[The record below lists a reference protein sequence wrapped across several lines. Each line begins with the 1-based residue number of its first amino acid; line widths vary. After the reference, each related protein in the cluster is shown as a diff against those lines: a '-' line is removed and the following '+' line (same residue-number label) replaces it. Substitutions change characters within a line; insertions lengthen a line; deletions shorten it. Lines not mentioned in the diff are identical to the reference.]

1 MKRITFLLSLFL
13 WVFAATGQSFEMDPQ
28 DYEKLQKINLAE
40 REAAKHSFEQ
50 IKRSTA
56 IPARKDVFA
65 DYSKGLTYPGNINV
79 VIVSPDTDGSEA
91 LRAALDGYAFI
102 TATSYPQANLP
113 SLTLEALTPYDVL
126 IAFNNNQWL
135 SVGGISPNAAGDI
148 FAAYIDQGG
157 LVIDNSYIMDFPSSA
172 WAFGGNYI
180 SGNYSAFT
188 QATTDITGNFTL
200 GTVLE
205 ADHPLLTDVTALGI
219 TEGLI
224 QDNQVAS
231 GATGIVEW
239 SNGSLLVAAKDNV
252 VSMNLLPVAS
262 GNLNF
267 TGDGVTLYANSVV
280 WLMMNL
286 ADPDAPAAP
295 TGLTATAADLGV
307 LEVALAWT
315 NPSETFNGETL
326 TELDEVRVYRNGEL
340 IHTVTTPTIGGAA
353 SYTDDDIAAAGTY
366 TYTVYGVNTD
376 GEGPAASVSV
386 YVGED
391 LPAAPEDVTLVAQ
404 GNDGHVSWTAPTEGL
419 NGGYISGTDLT
430 YTLVRMPGA
439 VEVATDIDAEEFL
452 DTTIPGIGN
461 YFYTV
466 TVSNAIG
473 EGGSATSNAALLGAE
488 GILLYETFDYE
499 IGTIPPGWTVEAE
512 LDPGGN
518 NQGDGMV
525 NWAVRN
531 FSTAGGTAP
540 QMRFTWTPRFEG
552 MSRLITGPIDTD
564 GNSELRLRFNQFLNN
579 FAVVQ
584 NTLAVRVSFDGGDTW
599 ADIWTHNITG
609 NIPAQV
615 AELYIDVPA
624 DKSTMH
630 LAWEFNGDA
639 YQINNWDLDNIIL
652 EPVVANDL
660 AALSITGNTTPS
672 EGIENMYTIT
682 VQNAGTATQSDYTV
696 KLMKEGGVEI
706 ASVAGTA
713 IEFGETL
720 TYELPWT
727 PAPGEPGPTYLYGY
741 VDFAADELPGNN
753 QTANLNVV
761 VQPGDIIVV
770 TIGTGTNYPNVR
782 MPFDF
787 YWRNSLIQ
795 SIYYP
800 DEIGMGS
807 GVITGVQYTNNFATD
822 LPGREI
828 AIWIGETE
836 QDNLSGGWIDPAS
849 LQLVFEGAVHFPSG
863 ENNIFIN
870 LDDIYIYTGGNLV
883 IYTQRVWEQDFHNIN
898 DRFYGTEDPGSN
910 RTRRRAADGTSGLD
924 PHNPEGGTTS
934 NWHPNTSIFFSS
946 AVLGALE
953 GTVTD
958 GDDDPVEGVLVRV
971 LGTMA
976 STHTDADG
984 FYEFPFLLPDTYN
997 IEFSKF
1003 GYGTNVVTGV
1013 VIEEDETTVQDA
1025 VIEALLQFTVTGIV
1039 EGNDGVLQDGAM
1051 VSLQGYDDYMVM
1063 TEADGSFE
1071 IEDVFEGTYTL
1082 TVSAAGYELY
1092 VDETVEVDG
1101 ALDLGTITIIE
1112 IILPPVN
1119 LQVDIDGQDEGNA
1132 LLTWAVGEEAEFRYD
1147 DGVVDAQLGFQ
1158 DSPNSVMGNAHHR
1171 NADINEI
1178 SWFLTDGAGPYS
1190 TVKVWILGLKADGTP
1205 DRNNVLYENS
1215 NVPNVHMEWNTYEL
1229 SQTVSADGFFI
1240 GLSAAGFLSLAIDDG
1255 IGEPWEFVPGTQFGV
1270 FNINDTEYEFT
1281 DISVWGFEKNY
1292 LLRGMGLDFGPSSN
1306 KNAFASH
1313 DQAFGP
1319 APKMISTNE
1328 PFYSGVP
1335 DYANSILEKASKA
1348 FLGFN
1353 VFLNGDQ
1360 VATEITEMEYL
1371 FEDLDEGTYTAGV
1384 QSVHTSGTSPIITV
1398 DFAMVFGVPATF
1410 TVTTNSGDSP
1420 EGAHLVLTNQDHEQY
1435 VYEHTVGL
1443 DGVAHFESVRK
1454 GMYTLHITHD
1464 NFHDYIAE
1472 NIDIQD
1478 DFTYTAELEEIIIA
1492 PYGLLVETEGLPEGD
1507 ALFSWNNTFGW
1518 SESFEGG
1525 VLPEGWDQII
1535 NNTGSQAGFTSTWHI
1550 TGTVALTPPIVPQD
1564 GDYQAFMMWSF
1575 NHQDEWLITPE
1586 FTAPMGDL
1594 VFWYSGTNGSV
1605 NQDNYYVKAS
1615 TDGGD
1620 TWDILWN
1627 ASDLPAGANAYAT
1640 PAVIDLSAYAGQDI
1654 HIAWNNVDGPNNDG
1668 LWYPWAID
1676 NISVGGEKIDVRD
1689 LMVYSNPQE
1698 GNNDAARDG
1707 KFLKPVTID
1716 DMNYNF
1722 AEKAFVGYN
1731 VFLNQTEV
1739 ASEITETEHM
1749 FTNLPGGTHTAGVQS
1764 VYTSGVSEIM
1774 TIDFEIDIETPEFA
1788 RAQIIHNSADLAA
1801 SEVDI
1806 FVNGEIFVE
1815 GLAFRK
1821 ATPFVDVP
1829 AEVELTL
1836 DVAPANAGIEAS
1848 VFNFTVTFDA
1858 DETYV
1863 IVANG
1868 IVSDTGY
1875 DPAPAFTV
1883 YPFAPAREAALNAE
1897 ETDLLVFH
1905 GATDAPEVSVW
1916 AMGGESALFNFEYG
1930 EFAGYLSLPTAD
1942 YVLEVR
1948 TADGE
1953 TLVASYQAPLAT
1965 LDLDGAALT
1974 VVASGF
1980 LNPDNNSNG
1989 PAFGLWVATNMGGD
2003 LIELPLYTNI
2013 TDITGKFTD
2022 IHLFPNPVRDLVN
2035 LVSTLEMQQ
2044 VRVFDISGRV
2054 VYSNTINS
2062 EEYQINTEH
2071 FESGMYF
2078 VRITTTEGI
2087 FTGKLQIQK

>member
-1 MKRITFLLSLFL
+1 MKRITLLLSVFL
-13 WVFAATGQSFEMDPQ
+13 WVFAVTGQSFEMDPQ
-28 DYEKLQKINLAE
+28 DYEKMQQINLAE

-50 IKRSTA
+50 TKRSTA
-56 IPARKDVFA
+56 IPAQKDIFT
-65 DYSKGLTYPGNINV
+65 DYGKGLTYPGNINV
-79 VIVSPDTDGSEA
+79 IIVSPDVAGTEP
-91 LRAALDGYAFI
+91 LRAALDGYSFI
-102 TATSYPQANLP
+102 TATSFPPANLP
-113 SLTLEALTPYDVL
+113 SLSVADLAPYDVL
-126 IAFNNNQWL
+126 ITFNNNQWL
-135 SVGGISPNAAGDI
+135 AAGGISPAAVGDI

-157 LVIDNSYIMDFPSSA
+157 LVVENSYLMDYPGL
-172 WAFGGNYI
+172 WAIGGNYL

-188 QATTDITGNFTL
+188 VATTDFQGSFTL
-200 GTVLE
+200 GTILE
-205 ADHPLLTDVTALGI
+205 AGHPLLTDVNSLAI
-219 TEGLI
+219 ASGLI
-224 QDNQVAS
+224 QDNQAAT
-231 GATGIVEW
+231 GATAIAQW
-239 SNGSLLVAAKDNV
+239 DNGQLLLAAKPNL
-252 VSMNLLPVAS
+252 VSMNLLPLAT
-262 GNLNF
+262 GAFNF
-267 TGDGVTLYANSVV
+267 TGDGVTLYANSAA

-295 TGLTATAADLGV
+295 TALTATAADLGV

-315 NPSETFNGETL
+315 NPSETFDGGTL
-326 TELDEVRVYRNGEL
+326 TELTEVRVLRNGEL
-340 IHTVTTPTIGGAA
+340 IHTVTTPTIGGAVT
-353 SYTDDDIAAAGTY
+353 YTDDDITAAGTY
-366 TYTVYGVNTD
+366 SYSVYGVNTD

-391 LPAAPEDVTLVAQ
+391 VPAAPEDVTLVAQ

-439 VEVATDIDAEEFL
+439 VEVATDITAVEFT
-452 DTTIPGIGN
+452 DTTVPGIGN
-461 YFYTV
+461 YYYTV

-473 EGGSATSNAALLGAE
+473 EGGFAASNVVLLGAE

-512 LDPGGN
+512 LDPDGN
-518 NQGDGMV
+518 NAGDGMV

-540 QMRFTWTPRFEG
+540 QMRFTWNPRFEG

-564 GNSELRLRFNQFLNN
+564 GNSELRLRFNQFLSN
-579 FAVVQ
+579 FSAVT

-599 ADIWTHNITG
+599 TDLWTHAIVG

-624 DKSTMH
+624 GKSTMH

-652 EPVVANDL
+652 EPVLENDL
-660 AALSITGNTTPS
+660 VALSISGNTTPS
-672 EGIENMYTIT
+672 EGIENMYTIA

-761 VQPGDIIVV
+761 VQPGDIIVI

-787 YWRNSLIQ
+787 FWRNSLIQ
-795 SIYYP
+795 SLYYP
-800 DEIGMGS
+800 DEIGMGG
-807 GVITGVQYTNNFATD
+807 GVITGVQYTNNFVTD
-822 LPGREI
+822 LPQKDIR
-828 AIWIGETE
+828 IWIGETE
-836 QDNLSGGWIDPAS
+836 LDDLAGGWVDPTS
-849 LQLVFEGAVHFPSG
+849 LQLVFDGAVNFPSG

-870 LDDIYIYTGGNLV
+870 FDDIYIYTGGNLV
-883 IYTQRVWEQDFHNIN
+883 VYTQKVWEQDYYSSN

-910 RTRRRAADGTSGLD
+910 RTRRVAADGTAGLD
-924 PHNPEGGTTS
+924 PMTPTGGAAS
-934 NWHPNTSIFFSS
+934 NWHPNTSLYFST
-946 AVLGALE
+946 AGLGALE

-958 GDDDPVEGVLVRV
+958 GTDPVEGVLVRV

-976 STHTDADG
+976 TTHTDADG
-984 FYEFPFLLPDTYN
+984 FYEFPYLLPETYN

-1003 GYGTNVVTGV
+1003 GYETNVVTGV

-1025 VIEALLQFTVTGIV
+1025 VIEAIPQFTVTGIV
-1039 EGNDGVLQDGAM
+1039 EGNDGILQEGAM
-1051 VSLQGYDDYMVM
+1051 VSLTGYDVYTAM

-1071 IEDVFEGTYTL
+1071 IEDVFEGPYTL
-1082 TVSAAGYELY
+1082 TVVAAGYELY

-1101 ALDLGTITIIE
+1101 ADLDLGTITVIE
-1112 IILPPVN
+1112 VIVPPAN
-1119 LQVDIDGQDEGNA
+1119 LQVDVDGQDEGNA
-1132 LLTWAVGEEAEFRYD
+1132 LLTWSDVAEREFRYD
-1147 DGVVDAQLGFQ
+1147 DGTATGQLG
-1158 DSPNSVMGNAHHR
+1158 SGGGTLNTVLGSAHR
-1171 NADINEI
+1171 KDAVLQEM
-1178 SWFLTDGAGPYS
+1178 SWYLTAEGGPHN
-1190 TVKVWILGLKADGTP
+1190 TVKVWVFGLDANGNPNPQD
-1205 DRNNVLYENS
+1205 VLYQMAG
-1215 NVPNVHMEWNTYEL
+1215 VPNTDLQWNTYEFTTPVEA
-1229 SQTVSADGFFI
+1229 SNGFLI
-1240 GLSAAGFLSLAIDDG
+1240 GLSYAGFLGIGTDAGTSTDWPFMPNSNFFVANYTTGQFAAIEGLGAFPFNFLIRAFGVDNGAIDFGKEYADHG
-1255 IGEPWEFVPGTQFGV
+1255 NAGMQDVTYSKLPEPVVT
-1270 FNINDTEYEFT
+1270 
-1281 DISVWGFEKNY
+1281 GFPIYN
-1292 LLRGMGLDFGPSSN
+1292 N
-1306 KNAFASH
+1306 H
-1313 DQAFGP
+1313 
-1319 APKMISTNE
+1319 
-1328 PFYSGVP
+1328 
-1335 DYANSILEKASKA
+1335 NSIASKA
-1348 FLGFN
+1348 FTGYN
-1353 VFLNGDQ
+1353 VFLDGDQ

-1384 QSVHTSGTSPIITV
+1384 QSVYTTGTSDIITV
-1398 DFAMVFGVPATF
+1398 DFQMVFGVPATF

-1420 EGAHLVLTNQDHEQY
+1420 EGAHVLLTNQDHDQY
-1435 VYEHTVGL
+1435 VYEHTVGA
-1443 DGVAHFESVRK
+1443 DGVAHFETVRK
-1454 GMYTLHITHD
+1454 GMYTLHVTHEL
-1464 NFHDYIAE
+1464 FHDYIVE

-1478 DFTYTAELEEIIIA
+1478 EFAYTAELVEIIVA
-1492 PYGLLVETEGLPEGD
+1492 PYGLMVETEGLDEGD
-1507 ALFSWNNTFGW
+1507 AHFSWNNVMGW

-1525 VLPEGWDQII
+1525 VLPVGWDQII
-1535 NNTGSQAGFTSTWHI
+1535 TNTGSQAGFTSTWHI
-1550 TGTVALTPPIVPQD
+1550 TGTVALTTPIVPQD
-1564 GDYQAFMMWSF
+1564 GDYQAFMMWSY

-1594 VFWYSGTNGSV
+1594 VFWYNGTNGSV

-1620 TWDILWN
+1620 TWSILWN

-1654 HIAWNNVDGPNNDG
+1654 HIAWNNVDGPGNDG
-1668 LWYPWAID
+1668 LWYAWAID

-1689 LMVYSNPQE
+1689 LMVFSNPQE

-1707 KFLKPVTID
+1707 KFVKPVTID

-1722 AEKAFVGYN
+1722 AQKAFVGYN
-1731 VFLNQTEV
+1731 VFLNGAEV
-1739 ASEITETEHM
+1739 ASEVTTTEHM
-1749 FTNLPGGTHTAGVQS
+1749 FTDLPHGTHTAGVQS

-1774 TIDFEIDIETPEFA
+1774 TIDFDIEIEMPEFA

-1815 GLAFRK
+1815 GLAFRN

-1868 IVSDTGY
+1868 IVSATGY

-1883 YPFAPAREAALNAE
+1883 YPFAPAREAALNADQ
-1897 ETDLLVFH
+1897 TDLLVFH

-1953 TLVASYQAPLAT
+1953 TVVASYQAPLAT
-1965 LDLDGAALT
+1965 LELDGAALT

-1989 PAFGLWVATNMGGD
+1989 PAFGLWVATNIGGA
-2003 LIELPLYTNI
+2003 LIQLPLFTNI
-2013 TDITGKFTD
+2013 NDLTGEFTD
-2022 IHLFPNPVRDLVN
+2022 ISLFPNPVRNMVN
-2035 LVSTLEMQQ
+2035 LVSTQEMQQ

-2054 VYSNTINS
+2054 VYSNIINS

-2071 FESGMYF
+2071 LESGMYF
-2078 VRITTTEGI
+2078 VRITTAKGI
-2087 FTGKLQIQK
+2087 FTGKLQVQK